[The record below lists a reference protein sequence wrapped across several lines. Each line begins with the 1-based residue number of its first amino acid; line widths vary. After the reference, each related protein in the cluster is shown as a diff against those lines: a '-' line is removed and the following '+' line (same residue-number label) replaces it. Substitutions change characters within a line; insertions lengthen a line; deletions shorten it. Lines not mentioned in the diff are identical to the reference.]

1 MDWLYLLK
9 LQAGLYVSFLASR
22 MNHQVR
28 SWDCPLLV
36 RDNCRALVFFY
47 YYIVYYMI
55 FMVYYGAYLYYT
67 MLYYLCY
74 LMCVILYYAIL
85 WVKTY
90 VFFLFLFLLMSFA
103 AVHAWFQSLESQTK
117 TSVVHPFQKVV
128 YVHSNGVIHCTCMF
142 YVLICTSILCSMKR

>member
-1 MDWLYLLK
+1 
-9 LQAGLYVSFLASR
+9 
-22 MNHQVR
+22 
-28 SWDCPLLV
+28 
-36 RDNCRALVFFY
+36 
-47 YYIVYYMI
+47 MI

-142 YVLICTSILCSMKR
+142 YVLICTSILCSMKTLISSCGKHRTAINGLLEPQMFFLDASALSLRNSRWALCVRQLVLLHHGDE